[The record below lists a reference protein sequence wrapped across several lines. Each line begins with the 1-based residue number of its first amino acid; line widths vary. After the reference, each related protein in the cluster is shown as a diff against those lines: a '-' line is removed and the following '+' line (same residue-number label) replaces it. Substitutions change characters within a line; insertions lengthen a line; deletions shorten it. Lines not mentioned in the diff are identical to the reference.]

1 MIEQRSEDWFAARLG
16 KVTASKVKDVMA
28 KGRGGA
34 PSATR
39 QNYMMQLLCE
49 RLTGKREEGFT
60 SAAMQRG
67 TDLEPFA
74 RSAYEVDKAVMTVE
88 TGLILHPRIDGFGA
102 SPDGLVGDRGML
114 EIKCPNT
121 ATHIDTLLGAEL
133 AQKYFLQMQWQM
145 ACTGRQWCDFVS
157 YDPRLPET
165 MRLFVDRVR
174 RDDIAI
180 QAIEKDVTDFLTELR
195 DTVARLRSKYE
206 PEADLPDAAKYLM
219 AG

>member
-1 MIEQRSEDWFAARLG
+1 MDQHSSEWFSARLG

-60 SAAMQRG
+60 SAAMARG
-67 TDLEPFA
+67 TELEPVA
-74 RSAYEVDKAVMTVE
+74 RSAYEIDKGVMTSE
-88 TGLILHPRIDGFGA
+88 TGLILHPKIEGFGA

-121 ATHIDTLLGAEL
+121 ATHVFT
-133 AQKYFLQMQWQM
+133 MQSGKHDPQYEWQM
-145 ACTGRQWCDFVS
+145 FAQLACADRDWVDFVS
-157 YDPRLPET
+157 FDDRMPDELQYACFRLERDEARIRQMET
-165 MRLFVDRVR
+165 EIKLFLEELAELEHEMRERM
-174 RDDIAI
+174 
-180 QAIEKDVTDFLTELR
+180 
-195 DTVARLRSKYE
+195 RSK
-206 PEADLPDAAKYLM
+206 AA
-219 AG
+219 